1 MEDIK
6 DIDYR
11 EYFFGIKN
19 PVTYKDGKFFYNGR
33 IVTDNKAG
41 LQEPKVFYSE
51 GKYYNKSDNREASFE
66 DLIDADKFNLLTQQ
80 TEFVCLERFV
90 SKFNNNNR
98 LEDFKTIKKN
108 INAIKD
114 LLEIAQFE
122 TNEKLYIE
130 LRRKVY
136 LDLIKLKQEEI
147 TIKSNKTQSQE
158 LSR

>member
-1 MEDIK
+1 MGMEDIK

-19 PVTYKDGKFFYNGR
+19 PVTYKDGKVFYNGR
-33 IVTDNKAG
+33 IVTDGKEG
-41 LQEPKVFYSE
+41 LKEPKVFYSE

-108 INAIKD
+108 INA
-114 LLEIAQFE
+114 
-122 TNEKLYIE
+122 
-130 LRRKVY
+130 
-136 LDLIKLKQEEI
+136 
-147 TIKSNKTQSQE
+147 
-158 LSR
+158 